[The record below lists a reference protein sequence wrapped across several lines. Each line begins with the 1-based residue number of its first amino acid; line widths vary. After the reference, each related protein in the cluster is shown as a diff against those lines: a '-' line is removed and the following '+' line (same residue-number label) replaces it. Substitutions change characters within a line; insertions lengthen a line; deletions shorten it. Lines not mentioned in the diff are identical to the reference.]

1 MLSKKAVT
9 LIRQMSNDFFV
20 SLNFIVIKAKY
31 TGYRLAWS
39 TTCEFGAYDDDENLV
54 SINPIF

>member
-1 MLSKKAVT
+1 
-9 LIRQMSNDFFV
+9 MSNDFFV

-54 SINPIF
+54 SINPILKLPTSNKLAIL